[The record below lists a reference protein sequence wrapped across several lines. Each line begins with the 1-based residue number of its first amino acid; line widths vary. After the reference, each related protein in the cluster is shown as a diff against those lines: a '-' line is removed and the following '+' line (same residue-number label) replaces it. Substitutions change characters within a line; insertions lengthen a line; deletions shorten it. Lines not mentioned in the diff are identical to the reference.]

1 LKILMFMTLLI
12 LQLYAAPILL
22 DEKIKEYNLVPMVE
36 VYIDENGSSSIDDVI
51 SDKYHFYQNTKDLLY
66 YHFSDATYW
75 FRFSLQN
82 RSTQTLDY
90 KVSIP
95 TAWLDDVTLY
105 SLKEDGS
112 YSVQRSGDHVK
123 AEKKSVHN
131 RSIVFSL
138 QIPEGMSHYYIRIKS
153 DDALQLPMFLVE
165 ADEFQLY
172 EDKLNLFFAFVSG
185 IIVMMFMYAL
195 FYFIYFKDYLYGI
208 YMGYITTF
216 ILMVLGT
223 HGYFLQYLW
232 RDAFV
237 FNEWVYEL
245 SFIGYLGFM
254 VWFAKEFLQ
263 VKNFSPRWDT
273 FLKYLA
279 IAHMAVIV
287 LSPVLPYALIM
298 ELGVYSGAVVPF
310 ILVIP
315 AIISLRYNNLMTKIY
330 LFGWSINIVFYTLW
344 ALSFFA
350 VLPYTLFLNNANSI
364 GVVLELLVF
373 SVGMVYRVESIIQSN
388 RKLHDDLKTDTLTQ
402 VLNRHAFNI
411 EFPLQFEKGASKGHH
426 FYFVMLDI
434 DNFKLYN
441 DTYGHPQGDEAL
453 KRVAAVLQR
462 ELQRHCDKVYRLG
475 GEEFALVLCVENIAK
490 AKAKVESIRQAIID
504 ENIVFEAVPSRV
516 LTASFGLV
524 GMSGKHDKDY
534 TAVYKRADALLYQAK
549 KEGRNSVMCE

>member
-1 LKILMFMTLLI
+1 M
-12 LQLYAAPILL
+12 YATPVLL
-22 DEKIKEYNLVPMVE
+22 DQKVTEYNLVPIVE
-36 VYIDENGSSSIDDVI
+36 VCIDKNSSSSIDDI
-51 SDKYHFYQNTKDLLY
+51 INNRYTFQQNTKDLLY
-66 YHFSDATYW
+66 YHFNQARYW
-75 FRFSLQN
+75 FKFSLQN
-82 RSTQTLDY
+82 KTTQELYY

-95 TAWLDDVTLY
+95 TAWLDNVTLY

-123 AEKKSVHN
+123 DAEKSVSN

-138 QIPEGMSHYYIRIKS
+138 PIPEGTSLYYMKIES

-165 ADEFQLY
+165 AEQFQHN
-172 EDKLNLFFAFVSG
+172 EDTLNLFFAFVSG
-185 IIVMMFMYAL
+185 VIVMMFMYAL

-216 ILMVLGT
+216 IVMVLGT

-232 RDAFV
+232 KDAFA

-263 VKNFSPRWDT
+263 VKNFSPRWDA
-273 FLKYLA
+273 FLKYLL
-279 IAHMAVIV
+279 IGHMSVIV

-298 ELGVYSGAVVPF
+298 ELGVYSGAIVPF

-330 LFGWSINIVFYTLW
+330 LLGWSINIVFYTLW

-350 VLPYTLFLNNANSI
+350 ILPYTLFLNNANSI

-373 SVGMVYRVESIIQSN
+373 SIGMVYRVESIMQSN
-388 RKLHDDLKTDTLTQ
+388 RKLHDDLKTDALTQ

-411 EFPLQFEKGASKGHH
+411 EFPLQLEEVQTKGQNL
-426 FYFVMLDI
+426 YFVMLDI

-453 KRVAAVLQR
+453 KGVAAL
-462 ELQRHCDKVYRLG
+462 LQRHLQRHSDKIYRLG
-475 GEEFALVLCVENIAK
+475 GEEFALVLCAENMSK
-490 AKAKVESIRQAIID
+490 AKAQVESLREAIVT
-504 ENIVFEAVPSRV
+504 EKIVFEAVSTKV

-524 GMSGKHDKDY
+524 AISGESGRDY
-534 TAVYKRADALLYQAK
+534 LSVYKEADALLYQAK
-549 KEGRNSVMCE
+549 EQGRNCVMS